1 MITAF
6 NMPVL
11 FFILGT
17 LSLGRSIYKI
27 SQMKVPLMT
36 LGAAL
41 LCFKIGRAHV

>member
-11 FFILGT
+11 FFMLGT
-17 LSLGRSIYKI
+17 LSLGRSIYII

-41 LCFKIGRAHV
+41 LCFILGLII